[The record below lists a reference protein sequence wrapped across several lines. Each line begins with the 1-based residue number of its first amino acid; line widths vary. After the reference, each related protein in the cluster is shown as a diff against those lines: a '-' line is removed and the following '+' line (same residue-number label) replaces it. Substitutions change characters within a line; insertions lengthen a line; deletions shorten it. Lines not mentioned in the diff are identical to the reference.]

1 MLSYYQSKIPNS
13 IQLWQQQQ
21 QHCWCIWKFHSKT
34 MFLLRLIQIRILHQ
48 RNQCHRIQS
57 ILLKNLQF
65 FEILVDS
72 FLSPVQYL
80 NHITLIHK
88 NESKKSRINSN
99 KFNKMYFLMKGY
111 LYSCIHTIVFHLQL
125 IYMLDGD
132 HSCNYHHTIWNQY
145 LFLVLRSTPH
155 KRFGLKITMSQW
167 LINLLILLIITN
179 DL

>member
-1 MLSYYQSKIPNS
+1 MYLEVSFKDNVSPPTNPNPNSSSTQSVSSNTKHFIEESSILWNSCRQFFVSSAISKSYYTYIKMNP
-13 IQLWQQQQ
+13 
-21 QHCWCIWKFHSKT
+21 
-34 MFLLRLIQIRILHQ
+34 
-48 RNQCHRIQS
+48 RN
-57 ILLKNLQF
+57 
-65 FEILVDS
+65 
-72 FLSPVQYL
+72 PGY
-80 NHITLIHK
+80 
-88 NESKKSRINSN
+88 NSN

-167 LINLLILLIITN
+167 LINLLILLIKFVYKG
-179 DL
+179 